1 MTPFARSFACDDAM
15 TMDRG
20 LEHAQV
26 LLRQGRPELAER
38 SLREHLAQVPDDAG
52 ALALLAL
59 TQVQREMYAA
69 ALDSATS
76 AIGAD
81 PDMPLAHYVH
91 AMALDGL
98 GRSGPALEAA
108 REVVRLAPDSS
119 LGFRALT
126 SVWASQR
133 RWSDVLQAADQG
145 LALDPDDPD
154 LINARGVALT
164 QLGRRHEASETF
176 VDALRMTPTHPGLL
190 TGQGL
195 AKLHQGRPQEAME
208 AFREALRIEPGNEG
222 ARFGLVEAMKA
233 RNPLYGALLAAAL
246 AFSRLG
252 TRGQIL
258 VIVGFLLVNRV
269 IRGLASDPETRT
281 LGFILLAAYLTF
293 VWLTFAASSLFD
305 LLLRLDP
312 LGRHALTSEQVTQ
325 ANLVGALVAVG
336 IPAGV
341 LALVTQAAAPAFLA
355 VLSLGLVVPLDNVFE
370 ARPGRLR
377 WAMVVYTV
385 VVLLLGVGAVTL
397 AVANALGGAAP
408 GRERLAEDLFFWM
421 LLAIA
426 AATWL
431 SWPIAMRSR

>member
-1 MTPFARSFACDDAM
+1 M

-26 LLRQGRPELAER
+26 LLRQGRPDLAER
-38 SLREHLAQVPDDAG
+38 SLREHLAQSPDDAW

-59 TQVQREMYAA
+59 TQVQREQYTA

-76 AIGAD
+76 AIGGD
-81 PDMPLAHYVH
+81 PDLPLAQYVR
-91 AMALDGL
+91 ALALDGL
-98 GRSGPALEAA
+98 GRFTPALEAA
-108 REVVRLAPDSS
+108 REVVRLAPDSP
-119 LGFRALT
+119 LGFQALT
-126 SVWASQR
+126 VVWASQR
-133 RWSDVLQAADQG
+133 RWNDVLQAADQG
-145 LALDPDDPD
+145 LAVDPDDPD

-176 VDALRMTPTHPGLL
+176 VDALRTTPTHAGLL

-195 AKLHQGRPQEAME
+195 AKLHQGHPEDAME
-208 AFREALRIEPGNEG
+208 AFREALRIEPGNEA

-233 RNPLYGALLAAAL
+233 RNPLYAVLLAGML

-258 VIVGFLLVNRV
+258 VIVGFLIMNRV
-269 IRGLASDPETRT
+269 IRGLAADPETRT

-325 ANLVGALVAVG
+325 ANLVGALVAIG
-336 IPAGV
+336 IPAGA
-341 LALVTQAAAPAFLA
+341 LALITQAAAPAFLA
-355 VLSLGLVVPLDNVFE
+355 VLALGLVVPLDNVFE

-377 WAMVVYTV
+377 WAMIAYTLV
-385 VVLLLGVGAVTL
+385 VVLLGGT
-397 AVANALGGAAP
+397 AVALALADALAGVPP